1 MPGGAA
7 FDERD
12 VRHEL
17 AAAIYDLRSL
27 LRAFDEVEP
36 AAMVE
41 RFYIHAINE
50 LDLAGRTVVYAFD
63 RDRGLGGAR

>member
-41 RFYIHAINE
+41 RVYIHAVNE
-50 LDLAGRTVVYAFD
+50 LDLAGRTVVDAL
-63 RDRGLGGAR
+63 DRGLGGAR

>member
-1 MPGGAA
+1 MPGGDA

-17 AAAIYDLRSL
+17 AAAIDDLRSL

-36 AAMVE
+36 AAMDE
-41 RFYIHAINE
+41 RFYIHAFNE
-50 LDLAGRTVVYAFD
+50 LDLAGRTVVDAL
-63 RDRGLGGAR
+63 DRGLGGAR

>member
-1 MPGGAA
+1 MPGGDA

-17 AAAIYDLRSL
+17 AAVIDGLRSL

-41 RFYIHAINE
+41 RFYIHAFNE
-50 LDLAGRTVVYAFD
+50 LDVAARTIINAFD
-63 RDRGLGGAR
+63 RERQA